1 MRPSVVERYQTDP
14 AFRMLV
20 DSMTA
25 CIEQAQFTPSEIRE
39 AAMLAQIRFEETHIR
54 PHIYYEI
61 GGMID
66 PRR

>member
-1 MRPSVVERYQTDP
+1 
-14 AFRMLV
+14 MLV